1 MRPTGWQETFEE
13 ANVSEERFRTLVDTI
28 PALVWSARPDGSA
41 EFLNQRWLGYTGL
54 SAEQALGWGWT
65 AAIHPD
71 DRHSLIEY
79 WRSILASG
87 EPGEFEARMRRL
99 DGEYRWFLFR
109 GMPLRDATG
118 AIVKWCGTNADIDDR
133 KRAEIDLRRVLD
145 SIPGLVATNTPTGET
160 EFVNLQMAQYFGRTL
175 EELKGW
181 RTLDAVHPDDL
192 PFVVSTIEAW
202 MRSPGATGGF
212 EFDLRLRRDDGLYR
226 WFHLRALPEFKPDGS
241 VVRWYHLLTDIEQ
254 RRRAEETIRASELDL
269 RLTVNSIP
277 ALVNILTA
285 SGEIEFTNQ
294 PLLDYF
300 GRTLEELRGWAGS
313 DVIHPDDLPNVM
325 AAWKHSVETG
335 SPFDLQHRLRRAD
348 GLYRWFHG
356 RILPLRDQDDR
367 IIRWYSVLTDIDDLK
382 RAEEKA
388 RHSEAF
394 LIEAQRLSRTGGWM
408 HDLASGTVVTWPEG
422 SSEMLRVYGAEPGED
437 TSSPEFWFSRIHPE
451 DRQRVIET
459 FTRCEIEKT
468 DYRAAY
474 RIVLPDGTV
483 KHQHSVGHPILNGAG
498 ELVQFVGT
506 AMDTTEQWHAEEVL
520 RQTQSRLTQAAQM
533 ATVAELSA
541 SIAHEVNQPL
551 AAVVANAHACLRW
564 LSAEPP
570 NLAKAAESAERIVR
584 DGKDAGEVVRRIRAL
599 FSRAEAERVALDVNE
614 LIAEVVHLVEREAA
628 KRHVGMAMH
637 FATDLSA
644 VVGDRVQLQQL
655 VLNLLLNAIE
665 SMDSVLDRP
674 HTIDIYSKR
683 RSGNVVLIEIR
694 DSGAGLQD
702 PDRAFEA
709 FFSTKENGMG
719 MGLAICRSI
728 IEEHNGELWAAS
740 SEGSGTTFSFTLPLQ
755 TGTAP

>member
-1 MRPTGWQETFEE
+1 MRPSGWQETSEE
-13 ANVSEERFRTLVDTI
+13 ANVSEEHFRTLVDTI
-28 PALVWSARPDGSA
+28 PALVWSAHPDGSA
-41 EFLNQRWLGYTGL
+41 EFLNRRWLDHTGL
-54 SAEQALGWGWT
+54 SAEEALGWGWT
-65 AAIHPD
+65 GAIHPD
-71 DRHSLIEY
+71 DRDPLITY

-87 EPGEFEARMRRL
+87 EPGEIEARMRRF

-109 GMPLRDATG
+109 AIPLRNAMG

-160 EFVNLQMAQYFGRTL
+160 ELVNRQMAQYFGRTV

-202 MRSPGATGGF
+202 MRSPGATGPF
-212 EFDLRLRRDDGLYR
+212 EFDLRLRRDDGIYN
-226 WFHLRALPEFKPDGS
+226 WFHLRALPERKPDGS

-254 RRRAEETIRASELDL
+254 RRQAEETIRASELDL
-269 RLTVNSIP
+269 RLTVNGIP

-313 DVIHPDDLPNVM
+313 EVIHPDDLPTVM
-325 AAWKHSVETG
+325 AAWKHTIETG

-367 IIRWYSVLTDIDDLK
+367 IIRWYSVLTDVDDLK
-382 RAEEKA
+382 RAEEA
-388 RHSEAF
+388 
-394 LIEAQRLSRTGGWM
+394 
-408 HDLASGTVVTWPEG
+408 
-422 SSEMLRVYGAEPGED
+422 
-437 TSSPEFWFSRIHPE
+437 
-451 DRQRVIET
+451 
-459 FTRCEIEKT
+459 
-468 DYRAAY
+468 
-474 RIVLPDGTV
+474 
-483 KHQHSVGHPILNGAG
+483 
-498 ELVQFVGT
+498 
-506 AMDTTEQWHAEEVL
+506 L
-520 RQTQSRLTQAAQM
+520 RQTQSRLAQAAQI

-570 NLAKAAESAERIVR
+570 NLAKAVESAERIVR
-584 DGKDAGEVVRRIRAL
+584 DGKDAGDVVRRIRAL

-614 LIAEVVHLVEREAA
+614 LIAEVVHLVEREVA
-628 KRHVGMAMH
+628 KRHVVVAMH
-637 FATDLSA
+637 FATDLPPVA
-644 VVGDRVQLQQL
+644 GDRAQLQQL

-674 HTIDIYSKR
+674 RTISIRSMR
-683 RSGNVVLIEIR
+683 RSGNAALIEIK
-694 DSGAGLQD
+694 DSGAGLRD

-740 SEGSGTTFSFTLPLQ
+740 SEGSGTTFSFTLPLR

>member
-1 MRPTGWQETFEE
+1 MRPSGWQETFEE
-13 ANVSEERFRTLVDTI
+13 ANVSEEHFRTLVDTI

-41 EFLNQRWLGYTGL
+41 EFVNQRWLDYTGL
-54 SAEQALGWGWT
+54 SAEQALRWGWT
-65 AAIHPD
+65 AAIHSD
-71 DRHSLIEY
+71 DRRSLIEY

-87 EPGEFEARMRRL
+87 EPGEFEARMRRF

-118 AIVKWCGTNADIDDR
+118 AVVKWCGTNADIDDR

-160 EFVNLQMAQYFGRTL
+160 ELVNRQMAQYFGRTV

-202 MRSPGATGGF
+202 MRSPGATGPF
-212 EFDLRLRRDDGLYR
+212 EFDLRLRRDDGIYR
-226 WFHLRALPEFKPDGS
+226 WFHLRALPERETDGS

-254 RRRAEETIRASELDL
+254 RRQAEETIRASELDL

-300 GRTLEELRGWAGS
+300 GRTLVELHGWAGS
-313 DVIHPDDLPNVM
+313 DVIHSEDLPTVM

-335 SPFDLQHRLRRAD
+335 TPFDLQHRLRRAD

-367 IIRWYSVLTDIDDLK
+367 IIRWYSVLTDVDDLK
-382 RAEEKA
+382 RAEEA
-388 RHSEAF
+388 
-394 LIEAQRLSRTGGWM
+394 
-408 HDLASGTVVTWPEG
+408 
-422 SSEMLRVYGAEPGED
+422 
-437 TSSPEFWFSRIHPE
+437 
-451 DRQRVIET
+451 
-459 FTRCEIEKT
+459 
-468 DYRAAY
+468 
-474 RIVLPDGTV
+474 
-483 KHQHSVGHPILNGAG
+483 
-498 ELVQFVGT
+498 
-506 AMDTTEQWHAEEVL
+506 L
-520 RQTQSRLTQAAQM
+520 RQTQSRLAQAAQI

-570 NLAKAAESAERIVR
+570 NLAKAVESAERIIR

-614 LIAEVVHLVEREAA
+614 LIAEVVHLLDREMA
-628 KRHVGMAMH
+628 KRHVGVSMH
-637 FATDLSA
+637 FAMDLPP

-674 HTIDIYSKR
+674 RTIDIHAKR
-683 RSGNVVLIEIR
+683 RSGNAALIEIR
-694 DSGAGLQD
+694 DSGAGLRD

-740 SEGSGTTFSFTLPLQ
+740 SQGGGTTFSFTLPLK

>member
-1 MRPTGWQETFEE
+1 MRPSGWQETIEE
-13 ANVSEERFRTLVDTI
+13 ANVSEEHFRTLVDTI
-28 PALVWSARPDGSA
+28 PVLVWSAHPDGSA
-41 EFLNQRWLGYTGL
+41 EFLNERWLDYTGL
-54 SAEQALGWGWT
+54 SGEQALGWGWT
-65 AAIHPD
+65 GAIHPD
-71 DRHSLIEY
+71 DRDPLIAY
-79 WRSILASG
+79 WRSILATG
-87 EPGEFEARMRRL
+87 EPGELEARMRRF

-118 AIVKWCGTNADIDDR
+118 AVVKWCGTNADIDDR
-133 KRAEIDLRRVLD
+133 KRTEIDLRRVLD

-160 EFVNLQMAQYFGRTL
+160 ELVNRQLAQYFGRTF

-181 RTLDAVHPDDL
+181 RTLDAVHPEDL

-202 MRSPGATGGF
+202 MRSPGASGPF
-212 EFDLRLRRDDGLYR
+212 ELDLRLRRADGMYR
-226 WFHLRALPEFKPDGS
+226 WFHLRALPERRPDGS

-254 RRRAEETIRASELDL
+254 RRQAEETIRASELDL

-300 GRTLEELRGWAGS
+300 GMTLEELRGWAGS
-313 DVIHPDDLPNVM
+313 DVIHPDDLPIVM

-335 SPFDLQHRLRRAD
+335 TQFDLQHRLRRAD
-348 GLYRWFHG
+348 GLYRWFYG
-356 RILPLRDQDDR
+356 RILPLRDQDNR
-367 IIRWYSVLTDIDDLK
+367 IVRWYSVLADIDDLK
-382 RAEEKA
+382 RAEE
-388 RHSEAF
+388 
-394 LIEAQRLSRTGGWM
+394 T
-408 HDLASGTVVTWPEG
+408 
-422 SSEMLRVYGAEPGED
+422 
-437 TSSPEFWFSRIHPE
+437 
-451 DRQRVIET
+451 
-459 FTRCEIEKT
+459 
-468 DYRAAY
+468 
-474 RIVLPDGTV
+474 
-483 KHQHSVGHPILNGAG
+483 
-498 ELVQFVGT
+498 
-506 AMDTTEQWHAEEVL
+506 L
-520 RQTQSRLTQAAQM
+520 RQTRSRLAQAAQI

-584 DGKDAGEVVRRIRAL
+584 DGKDAGDVVRRIRAL

-614 LIAEVVHLVEREAA
+614 LIAEVVHLLERETA
-628 KRHVGMAMH
+628 KRHVGVATH
-637 FATDLSA
+637 FAKDLPP

-674 HTIDIYSKR
+674 RTIDIRSKR
-683 RSGNVVLIEIR
+683 RSGNAVLIEIR

-709 FFSTKENGMG
+709 FYSTKENGMG

-740 SEGSGTTFSFTLPLQ
+740 SEGSGSTFSFTLPLQ